1 MYSILHYKIKTL
13 LQFEKNVEK
22 KKKREREKAQVQNK
36 KKEQHLVNENSY
48 L

>member
-22 KKKREREKAQVQNK
+22 KRRERERKLKYKIK
-36 KKEQHLVNENSY
+36 KKNST
-48 L
+48 